1 MQEVARRY
9 PSEDY
14 KDSLHNLSL
23 VLEIERIVVSIRVYL
38 NRLLQPQSSALY
50 IHMACMQ
57 I

>member
-14 KDSLHNLSL
+14 KDCLHNLSL
-23 VLEIERIVVSIRVYL
+23 VLEIERIVVCTRVYL

-50 IHMACMQ
+50 IHIACMR